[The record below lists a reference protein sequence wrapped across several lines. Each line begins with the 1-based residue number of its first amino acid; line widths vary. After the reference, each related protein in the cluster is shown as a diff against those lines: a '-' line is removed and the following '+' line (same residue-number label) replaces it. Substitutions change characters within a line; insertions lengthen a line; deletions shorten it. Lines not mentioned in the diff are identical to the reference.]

1 MPIPTTPGTHGRVL
15 TWMAAIAAIVVTIS
29 LGATAAPA
37 HAESNESIK
46 VAGGKVS
53 FIGHGNGL
61 AAKDS
66 RKDGYCMVARLRYR
80 YFDELG
86 NIQYGFYGTAACGA
100 GKGNL
105 RRLPLAEGTKV
116 EIQACYGKNGK
127 SVRCSDFQRATA

>member
-1 MPIPTTPGTHGRVL
+1 MPIPTTPGTHSRVRN
-15 TWMAAIAAIVVTIS
+15 WIAATAAIVA

-53 FIGHGNGL
+53 FIGHGNGI
-61 AAKDS
+61 AAKDT
-66 RKDGYCMVARLRYR
+66 RKDGYCMVARLRYS
-80 YFDELG
+80 YFDSLG
-86 NIQYGFYGTAACGA
+86 NQHYGFYATAACGA

-116 EIQACYGKNGK
+116 EIQACYGKNGR